1 MTEKAAPIAE
11 HGEAATLRVRRAA
24 ILGSYPCPDEL
35 GRSGSTTE
43 EYLTPEQLAQEL
55 GISERTLSR
64 WHRLRIGP
72 PRASIGKLQLY
83 PKAATREWLASLVTS
98 PTRTP
103 RARAGGSR

>member
-1 MTEKAAPIAE
+1 MTDKAAPIAE

-24 ILGSYPCPDEL
+24 ILDEL

-43 EYLTPEQLAQEL
+43 EYLTPEQLAHEL

-98 PTRTP
+98 PTRTA